1 MKKFIFIVV
10 ALMTLT
16 CNCSIAI
23 AQGYPSKPVRII
35 VPFAVGGGNDV
46 IARLLAVRLSQKWGQ
61 PVLVENRIGV
71 GGNIGIAL
79 VAKAPADGYTI
90 LSVTNSLM
98 INPSIYPD
106 AGYDPV
112 KDFEPVTMTASSP
125 NVLVVHPSFP
135 AKNMKELIDLVRA
148 NPNIYSIASAGTGT
162 TSQLSIELFKQ
173 KLGLQMINI
182 PYNGASP
189 ATLSV
194 VSGTTQMTI
203 LVLPTAAAQVKGGLL
218 RALAVT
224 SSTRQRAFPELP
236 TMAEAGVPGQE
247 TLTIQGIF
255 VPAGTP
261 KAIIAKL
268 HDDIVELLAEPEL
281 RARISDLGFEVAGS
295 TSEDFRVLV
304 REEFSRWAKVIKA
317 ANIKVE

>member
-1 MKKFIFIVV
+1 MKSIIRSLV
-10 ALMTLT
+10 ALIVTA
-16 CNCSIAI
+16 CYCAAAV
-23 AQGYPSKPVRII
+23 AQGYPTKPVRII
-35 VPFAVGGGNDV
+35 VPFAAGGGNDV
-46 IARLLAVRLSQKWGQ
+46 IARLLAARLSQKWGQ
-61 PVLVENRIGV
+61 PVLVENRVGA

-79 VAKAPADGYTI
+79 VAKAPPDGYTI
-90 LSVTNSLM
+90 LSVTNSFM
-98 INPSIYPD
+98 INPSLYPD
-106 AGYDPV
+106 AGYDPI

-125 NVLVVHPSFP
+125 NALVVNPAFP
-135 AKNMKELIDLVRA
+135 AKNVKELVDLVRA
-148 NPNIYSIASAGTGT
+148 GPDKYSIASAGTGT

-173 KLGLQMINI
+173 KLGLQMTNI
-182 PYNGASP
+182 PYNGAAP

-203 LVLPTAAAQVKGGLL
+203 LVLPTAAAHIKSGQL

-224 SSTRQRAFPELP
+224 SSTRQKAFPDVP

-261 KAIIAKL
+261 KAIAARL
-268 HDDIVELLAEPEL
+268 HDDIVELLAEPEI
-281 RARISDLGFEVAGS
+281 RQRISGLGFDVAG
-295 TSEDFRVLV
+295 TTPEEFRSLV
-304 REEFSRWAKVIKA
+304 REEVTRWAKVIKA